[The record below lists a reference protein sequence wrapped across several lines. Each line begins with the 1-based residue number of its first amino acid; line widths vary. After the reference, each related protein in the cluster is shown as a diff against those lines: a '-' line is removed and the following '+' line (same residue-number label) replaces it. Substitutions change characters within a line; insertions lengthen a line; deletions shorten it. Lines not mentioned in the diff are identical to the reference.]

1 MMHDIQI
8 QHYARVSRTV
18 ALQVLQKANLEPLK
32 LTAHRDGTFTARYR
46 RKSILSPESYEH
58 RIEFASEHPVAIF
71 KRPNKLVDRGP
82 YATLQF
88 AFGKAAFAIT
98 ARKLPAQIAHSNGT
112 VDAPAASVTVLPP
125 QTMALLTGEAH
136 SIQQLSAEAERM
148 FRTEELDHLPV
159 VLEELTRHAAQL
171 TALIDSLGK
180 PAGD

>member
-1 MMHDIQI
+1 MHDIQI
-8 QHYARVSRTV
+8 QHYTRVSRTA

-46 RKSILSPESYEH
+46 RKSALAPESYEH

-88 AFGKAAFAIT
+88 AFGKSAYASAARST
-98 ARKLPAQIAHSNGT
+98 PLPTPLPNGT
-112 VDAPAASVTVLPP
+112 ADAPVASVIVLPP
-125 QTMALLTGEAH
+125 QTMALLTSEAH

-148 FRTEELDHLPV
+148 FKTEELDHLPV
-159 VLEELTRHAAQL
+159 VLEELTRHAAL
-171 TALIDSLGK
+171 LNGLIDNWQKQSG
-180 PAGD
+180 